1 MKVNELHSDYGRKIE
16 RCHGRFGYPLCQ
28 EGKGMGSFLGIHCLW
43 KNICR
48 IYRWILMLKVNC
60 EMVDPEDL

>member
-1 MKVNELHSDYGRKIE
+1 
-16 RCHGRFGYPLCQ
+16 
-28 EGKGMGSFLGIHCLW
+28 MGSFLGIHCLW

-60 EMVDPEDL
+60 EMVDLEDL